1 MIDLPGFKWDP
12 VGDIDKGLK
21 KGAEEIKKGVGQIA
35 TNVEQNIAGQL
46 KEYAYALGTGDFSN
60 LDQTILR
67 TALFSM
73 SPQALMLNPDTVKY
87 KETNIQ
93 RGTRE
98 AQEKAAIAEM
108 QASAAK
114 EQERLKGFADFFSA
128 AAQNRRTSPGMSQ
141 TLLGSGTSDTLLTI
155 KR

>member
-1 MIDLPGFKWDP
+1 MIGFSWDP
-12 VGDIDKGLK
+12 IGDIDKGIK

-35 TNVEQNIAGQL
+35 TNVEQNIVGQL
-46 KEYAYALGTGDFSN
+46 KEYGYALGTGDFSN
-60 LDQTILR
+60 LDQTIFR
-67 TALFSM
+67 TALFTM
-73 SPQALMLNPDTVKY
+73 SPQALILNPDTAKY

-98 AQEKAAIAEM
+98 AQEKAALAEM

-141 TLLGSGTSDTLLTI
+141 TLLGSGTSGTLLTI